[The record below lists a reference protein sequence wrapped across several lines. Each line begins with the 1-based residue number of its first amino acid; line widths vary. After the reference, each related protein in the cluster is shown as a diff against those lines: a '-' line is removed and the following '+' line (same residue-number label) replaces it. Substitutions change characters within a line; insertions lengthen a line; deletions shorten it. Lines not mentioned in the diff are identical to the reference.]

1 MIMHERVIRKK
12 LDQKINCTCQNQ
24 PNVSVHQDNLSEN
37 RMRSIVNIFS
47 LWANNCTTETI

>member
-12 LDQKINCTCQNQ
+12 IDQKISCICQNQ
-24 PNVSVHQDNLSEN
+24 PNVSVHQNNLSEN
-37 RMRSIVNIFS
+37 RMQSIVNIFS